1 MNNAL
6 NQHFIQP
13 FSFPFSLIPQDIKL
27 FSCDYFLSNYQYSLF
42 ETYNI
47 LCPDTIQRAVAK
59 RQAEYLTGRYC
70 AVQSLTLLN
79 IAVVDIAIG
88 KHRNPVW
95 PEGVCGSITHTH
107 NKGVA
112 VCAFNQ
118 NYQYLGIDLENKL
131 PLKTIHDIKS
141 SIVNKAEEKVL
152 MQSDLVFEDA
162 FTLVFSA
169 KEALFKA
176 LYPSVGAYFDF
187 SAAEVIDICYHTNT
201 IHLKLQENLTS
212 DLIIGR
218 VFIGYFSLM
227 ENTVFSIIYL

>member
-6 NQHFIQP
+6 NQQFIQP

-27 FSCDYFLSNYQYSLF
+27 FSCDYFLSNYQHFLF

-47 LCPDTIQRAVAK
+47 LCPDTIQRSVAK

-70 AVQSLTLLN
+70 AVQSLALFGITV
-79 IAVVDIAIG
+79 ADIPIG
-88 KHRNPVW
+88 KHRNPIW
-95 PEGVCGSITHTH
+95 PEGVCGSITHTY

-112 VCAFNQ
+112 VCAFNK
-118 NYQYLGIDLENKL
+118 NYQYLGIDLENRL
-131 PLKTIHDIKS
+131 PMKIVLDIKS
-141 SIVNKAEEKVL
+141 SIVNQAEEKVL
-152 MQSDLVFEDA
+152 VQSDLAFEDA

-187 SAAEVIDICYHTNT
+187 SAAEVIEICYHTQV
-201 IHLKLQENLTS
+201 IRLQLQENLTS
-212 DLIIGR
+212 DLTIGR
-218 VFIGYFSLM
+218 VFIGYFSVM
-227 ENTVFSIIYL
+227 DNTVFSIIY